1 MHKKSFHLI
10 LTTVLILSLVA
21 LAGCGTTTPT
31 TSAPAGGTAAST
43 PEKILKVGSDI
54 AYAPFEF
61 MDEKQNPVGFDIDL
75 LNAIAKDMG
84 YKAQF
89 ETSPF
94 DGLNLSLASGKY
106 DAVISAMTITPERA
120 KVVLF
125 SDKYFLATQ
134 YIAVKKGS
142 AIKTAADLKGKRVG
156 VQAATTG
163 QYAMDK
169 MGVTTKK
176 YDTTPDAMTD
186 LVNGGLDA
194 VVADSPVILY
204 FINKQPNANIVA
216 LQGDFEKE
224 FYGIA
229 MKLDNKALAEKLN
242 ASLKKLISNGE
253 YAKIYKKWFNA
264 DPPSLG

>member
-1 MHKKSFHLI
+1 MQRRSFRLI
-10 LTTVLILSLVA
+10 LATVLILSLVA
-21 LAGCGTTTPT
+21 LAGCGTTAPA
-31 TSAPAGGTAAST
+31 SAPAGGTSAPA

-61 MDEKQNPVGFDIDL
+61 MDDKQKPVGFDIELMDAL
-75 LNAIAKDMG
+75 AKDMG

-94 DGLNLSLASGKY
+94 DGLPLSLASGKY

-120 KVVLF
+120 KSILF

-134 YIAVKKGS
+134 YIAVKKDS
-142 AIKTAADLKGKRVG
+142 AIKSPADLKGKRVG

-176 YDTTPDAMTD
+176 YDTTPDALTD

-194 VVADSPVILY
+194 VVADSPVVLY
-204 FINKQPNANIVA
+204 FISKQPKANLVA
-216 LQGDFEKE
+216 IQGDFEKE
-224 FYGIA
+224 YYGIA
-229 MKLDNKALAEKLN
+229 LKLDNKALADKLN
-242 ASLKKLISNGE
+242 ASLKKLISNGQYKE
-253 YAKIYKKWFNA
+253 IYKKWFNA
-264 DPPSLG
+264 DPPSLN